1 MTLPAFAFM
10 VVGTLTISIAWWY
23 VGYQRGRRDGTD
35 EMRVHLDT
43 ALKMRKVIVSAD
55 QSHDPETA
63 ELLSLLRAQAKAQ
76 HPAGKGD
83 Q

>member
-1 MTLPAFAFM
+1 MTYLALLFINLGLFY
-10 VVGTLTISIAWWY
+10 L
-23 VGYQRGRRDGTD
+23 GYRCGRRDGTD

-43 ALKMRKVIVSAD
+43 ALKMRKVIISSDEAH
-55 QSHDPETA
+55 SPETA
-63 ELLSLLRAQAKAQ
+63 ELMRVLRAKAQ